1 MKLNPNSAIG
11 FGRISQRLQAGA
23 HWTLPRRTLW
33 CVERKEQCANAEGF
47 AKGVPNA
54 IAESG
59 FNPKTGIG
67 FRVESPAFIPQ
78 NTAFSH
84 VSFLPTIL
92 PLKQGRTMK
101 STFTI
106 SAVVLVHVA
115 GFALIVGGCHT
126 ESGYEDKYADNTAIY
141 SGRNAGAI
149 APAPAAVPAEAR
161 VTPVNGGE
169 TTAPV
174 ETTLPPP
181 PPPVATPPPPPVAP
195 PPPPVPV
202 QPAGEPYI
210 VKNGDTIGAI
220 ARRHGVSQK
229 ALLKANNLHV
239 KSVIKPKQKLIIPP
253 KSAAS
258 SAAATP
264 DVSADGGA
272 FHVVKRGE
280 TLSHIALRH
289 KTTVSKLMALNGL
302 SSPNIREGKKLRVPA
317 PAAAPAPFEQPPPV
331 SSDPLAPPPPVGGAG
346 ATDPLFINPPPPDAG
361 IPPAPSSVTA
371 TPEPAPDEAVPAP
384 APGGAF

>member
-1 MKLNPNSAIG
+1 MK
-11 FGRISQRLQAGA
+11 
-23 HWTLPRRTLW
+23 
-33 CVERKEQCANAEGF
+33 
-47 AKGVPNA
+47 
-54 IAESG
+54 
-59 FNPKTGIG
+59 FNPKTAIG

-78 NTAFSH
+78 NTTLSH

-92 PLKQGRTMK
+92 PLKQGHTMK

-115 GFALIVGGCHT
+115 GIALIVGNGCHT

-149 APAPAAVPAEAR
+149 APAPAPAEAR

-181 PPPVATPPPPPVAP
+181 PPPVNEPLPPPVAP
-195 PPPPVPV
+195 SPVPV

-210 VKNGDTIGAI
+210 VKNGDTISAI
-220 ARRHGVSQK
+220 AKRHGVSQK
-229 ALLKANNLHV
+229 ALLKANNLNIN
-239 KSVIKPKQKLIIPP
+239 SVIKPKQKLIIPP

-258 SAAATP
+258 SAATAP
-264 DVSADGGA
+264 DVSTADGGA

-302 SSPNIREGKKLRVPA
+302 SNPNIREGKKLRVPA
-317 PAAAPAPFEQPPPV
+317 SAASAPVEQPPSV
-331 SSDPLAPPPPVGGAG
+331 FSDPLATPPPVGAEGAP
-346 ATDPLFINPPPPDAG
+346 DLFPVNPPSDAG
-361 IPPAPSSVTA
+361 LPPPPSSVTA
-371 TPEPAPDEAVPAP
+371 TPEPVPNEAVPAP
-384 APGGAF
+384 APGVAF